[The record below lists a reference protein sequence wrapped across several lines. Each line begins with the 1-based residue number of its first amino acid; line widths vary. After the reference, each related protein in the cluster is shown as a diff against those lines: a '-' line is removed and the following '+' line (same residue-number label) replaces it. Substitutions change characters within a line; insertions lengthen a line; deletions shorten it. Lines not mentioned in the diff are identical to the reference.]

1 MVHSIHFSSIFATF
15 MLHLVYYLRQNGC
28 CLSFCTG
35 VWGSVLSVLRIL
47 IILLFTGTLATTTTA
62 SQSILVLHSYHQG
75 LSWTDGI
82 TKGIQDIF
90 ASHPNAELHFEYL
103 DSKRN
108 TESAMEKVALVSL
121 HEKYRLKPPDV
132 VIVSDNAAFDFARRN
147 HEALFAKTPIVFCGV
162 NDFQDSLLDSS
173 SVWAGVVENTDT
185 HATLEMAK
193 RLQPDL
199 RRVIILT
206 DGTLT
211 GIAHYNRMGA
221 LFKATG
227 AQPVAE
233 FWHNLP
239 FDTVRTRLKRLNP
252 NTDAVFLTALNRD
265 SQGLFY
271 TFEQAAAL
279 VTQNS
284 PAPVYGFWDFY
295 LGHGIVGG
303 HVVSGIDQGRTA
315 AELAVRILHGESPAS
330 VGIIRESPNRTYAD
344 YSILQKHGLS
354 EKQLLPGTVLIHK
367 PSDWLKENIVSIM
380 LILGLMVAE
389 ALIIA
394 LLAFLLNRNRKRAMN
409 ALRQSENRFR
419 ALFEQSNAPQA
430 IFEKGQYI
438 DCNQAMLK
446 LFGVQERS
454 DLLYKNM
461 LDLSPTYQP
470 SGIRSAELFTSCKQ
484 NKDLVSSAQVY
495 EWSHQKSN
503 GLIFPVIAMITP
515 VPDSDRTLY
524 HVLLHDIS
532 EQKRTEA
539 DLIESKRSAEAA
551 NKAKSVFLANMSH
564 EIRTPLN
571 GIIGFSDLLMKSP
584 MNETQREYMQTVQ
597 HSAHSLL
604 DLINDILDFSKIEAG
619 KLELFPE
626 RTDLFDLCEQV
637 ADLVKH
643 RLLEKSIELVIA
655 PSIRLP
661 RFATV
666 DQIRLRQILVNL
678 MGNALKFTEQG
689 EVVLSVHA
697 EDIPLAPMR
706 KIFHF
711 AVRDTGIGVPSEKQ
725 KTIFDSF
732 SQADPST
739 TRKYGGSGLGLA
751 ITQRL
756 LQKMDSTLVLQSEP
770 GKGSVFSFSLALT
783 IENGNSLFSP
793 TIQGSHRALILYN
806 NKSNLFYLQNM
817 LEAQGIQTFPAE
829 NLADTMHIAKTK
841 SDLNL
846 ILADTR
852 LFPPAS
858 HQQISLLHP
867 QAHIILLDPR
877 AEQLITEGPERT
889 ENIHFLRTPIRITQT
904 VQLIRSLCLA
914 ENQKQQLHHPSIQVE
929 PSKQKTSP
937 TILVVEDNHVNMV
950 YACTVI
956 MDVFPD
962 AQIVKADNGLQAV
975 QFFKERQPQ
984 LVLMDVQ
991 MPIMDGYTAT
1001 HEIRNFEASKGKV
1014 PTKIIALT
1022 AGTSQGELERCTA
1035 AGMNSYLAKPV
1046 VYDTMRQMLIKSL

>member
-1 MVHSIHFSSIFATF
+1 
-15 MLHLVYYLRQNGC
+15 
-28 CLSFCTG
+28 
-35 VWGSVLSVLRIL
+35 
-47 IILLFTGTLATTTTA
+47 
-62 SQSILVLHSYHQG
+62 
-75 LSWTDGI
+75 
-82 TKGIQDIF
+82 
-90 ASHPNAELHFEYL
+90 
-103 DSKRN
+103 
-108 TESAMEKVALVSL
+108 MEKIALVAL
-121 HEKYRLKPPDV
+121 HEKYRVNPPALV
-132 VIVSDNAAFDFARRN
+132 LVSDNAAFDFARRN
-147 HEALFAKTPIVFCGV
+147 HTALFGKTPIVFCGV

-173 SVWAGVVENTDT
+173 SVWSGVVENTDS

-193 RLQPDL
+193 KLQPGL
-199 RRVIILT
+199 RRVIILS

-211 GIAHYNRMGA
+211 GIAHRNRMGA
-221 LFKATG
+221 LFRSPG

-233 FWHNLP
+233 FWHDLP
-239 FDTVRTRLKRLNP
+239 FDTIRTRLKQLSP
-252 NTDAVFLTALNRD
+252 HADAVFLTALNRD
-265 SQGLFY
+265 PLGNFF
-271 TFEQAAAL
+271 TFEQAAAV

-295 LGHGIVGG
+295 IGHGIVGG

-315 AELAVRILHGESPAS
+315 AQLAIRILHGESPAS
-330 VGIIRESPNRTYAD
+330 VGIVRDSPNRTYAD
-344 YSILQKHGLS
+344 YLILQKHGLS
-354 EKQLLPGTVLIHK
+354 EKELLPGTVVIHK
-367 PSDWLKENIVSIM
+367 PSDWLEENFVWIMIIV
-380 LILGLMVAE
+380 GLMIAE
-389 ALIIA
+389 ALVIA
-394 LLAFLLNRNRKRAMN
+394 LLAFLLNRNRKHAMN
-409 ALRQSENRFR
+409 ALRLSENRFR

-430 IFEKGQYI
+430 IIEGEQYI

-454 DLLYKNM
+454 ELLYKSM

-470 SGIRSAELFTSCKQ
+470 SGVRSAELISQRKQ
-484 NKDLVSSAQVY
+484 NKDWNGASQIY

-503 GLIFPVIAMITP
+503 GFVFPVIAMITP
-515 VPDSDRTLY
+515 VPYSDRTLF

-539 DLIESKRSAEAA
+539 DLMESKRSAEAA

-571 GIIGFSDLLMKSP
+571 GIIGFSDLLMKST

-619 KLELFPE
+619 KLELYPE

-655 PSIRLP
+655 PSVRLP
-661 RFATV
+661 RFASV
-666 DQIRLRQILVNL
+666 DQVRLRQILVNL

-756 LQKMDSTLVLQSEP
+756 LQKMDSTLELHSSP
-770 GKGSVFSFSLALT
+770 GKGSVFSFSLELT
-783 IENGNSLFSP
+783 IEDGCSLFYP
-793 TIQGSHRALILYN
+793 PIQGSHRALVLYN
-806 NKSNLFYLQNM
+806 NKSNLFYLHNL
-817 LEAQGIQTFPAE
+817 LETQGIQTFPAE
-829 NLADTMHIAKTK
+829 NLADAMQIAKSK
-841 SDLNL
+841 AELNL
-846 ILADTR
+846 ILADSR
-852 LFPPAS
+852 LFPPS
-858 HQQISLLHP
+858 SRQQLSQLYP

-877 AEQLITEGPERT
+877 AEQLMTEGYERN

-904 VQLIRSLCLA
+904 IHLIRTLCLA
-914 ENQKQQLHHPSIQVE
+914 ESLKQQLQPPSTQVA
-929 PSKQKTSP
+929 PNKQNASP

-962 AQIVKADNGLQAV
+962 AQIIKAENGLQAV
-975 QFFKERQPQ
+975 QFFKERQPK

-1001 HEIRNFEASKGKV
+1001 QEIRNFESSKGSV

-1035 AGMNSYLAKPV
+1035 AGMDYYLAKPV
-1046 VYDTMRQMLIKSL
+1046 VYDTMRQMLIQYL